1 MTDIEKSAPGQD
13 RDSPAAEAPAAKLWA
28 VYVSEAEKYDR
39 SLVESWKSDM
49 EGMLIFAGL
58 FSTTL
63 TAFLIESYKTLIPDS
78 GNGSMF
84 LLAQISQQLAA
95 SANGTL
101 FPIPAPPTF
110 SPPTSSLVCNGLWFA
125 SLGLSLTCALVATL
139 LEQWARDFLHRA
151 DMRSSPVIRARVFS
165 FLYYGL
171 KRFKMHAVVEI
182 VPLLLHA
189 SLFFFF
195 AGLVAFLIPVNTFVM
210 ALAGA
215 MLTIL
220 AIVYSL
226 LTILPL
232 VHLDCP
238 YKTPLSGVF
247 WCLPSTLQARFTHQ
261 RPISKPPHT
270 IGESMF
276 FQATQ
281 SSAERTERDIK
292 ALLWT
297 VKSMTDDTELEP
309 FVEAIPDVLWGPA
322 GRLYIYDTLLCR
334 LMKDP
339 DAQLLPRI
347 HDLITSSNSSLL
359 PLPHMRRR
367 QILCYKA
374 LWALATLSSTDESSH
389 PLLPYEV
396 GATDYRNIDS
406 EVLPYAVSA
415 NALQRWAGLRASRRL
430 IEETWKHLNLCR
442 ADLAANRTPNTA
454 VLRSHLRM
462 MEANYL
468 LDFQVQ
474 RDSEW
479 EILPRESLLSIIGQF
494 IEQMRSISLATP
506 LEGLLDYLTRVRL
519 CTSIPYE
526 FTTTQSILAPPK
538 APLSER
544 LLVLLRTA
552 VNAIAARQRNNL
564 LPNENH
570 HWLDDV
576 FENILSYWN
585 PLDDGSPPALPWSV
599 VQYLNDRKY
608 EMARKA
614 AAYALPPGG
623 WKSIP
628 VTISNGPSGY
638 LLSERHAPESMPEP
652 LTAVWA
658 LFYYTRDRP
667 KVPEQW
673 LVQIIDALSR
683 AESPS
688 ISPSVLA
695 LAKHA
700 FVCMAEQ
707 KARASQSPFLVFH
720 NLMAQLKDPLLWA
733 GTSLP
738 DALSLYGDSGNIN
751 EGPALWEASIRDSES
766 DSGNINEGPDLWETS
781 IRDSD
786 SDSVVF
792 EGSQLREKMYHRAD
806 EARIH
811 ILTEFMEC
819 CASGPLPFKAVET
832 IQHIGVLSPAAQ
844 PAIHPNCQRRFATA
858 VKTLFDAGDLSDRDE
873 LLRAIVN
880 LGGFVVDVYS
890 AEQHL
895 DAEPRDTLKHTFA
908 TYQERLSPT
917 DDSELL
923 TCVHNIITQFSGN
936 AGRSEDAMHQIMANA

>member
-1 MTDIEKSAPGQD
+1 MTDVEKSAPGQD

-110 SPPTSSLVCNGLWFA
+110 SPPTSSLVCNGLC
-125 SLGLSLTCALVATL
+125 LTCALVATL

-247 WCLPSTLQARFTHQ
+247 WRDLLINAPSL
-261 RPISKPPHT
+261 SPPHT

-430 IEETWKHLNLCR
+430 IEETSKHLNLCR

-652 LTAVWA
+652 LTA
-658 LFYYTRDRP
+658 
-667 KVPEQW
+667 
-673 LVQIIDALSR
+673 IIDALSR

-766 DSGNINEGPDLWETS
+766 DSGNINEALTS
-781 IRDSD
+781 GRPRYGTATATATL
-786 SDSVVF
+786 
-792 EGSQLREKMYHRAD
+792 EYCHR
-806 EARIH
+806 
-811 ILTEFMEC
+811 
-819 CASGPLPFKAVET
+819 P
-832 IQHIGVLSPAAQ
+832 AQ
-844 PAIHPNCQRRFATA
+844 PVIHPNCQRRFATA

-873 LLRAIVN
+873 LLRAIVS

-890 AEQHL
+890 AERHL
-895 DAEPRDTLKHTFA
+895 DTEARDTLKHTFA
-908 TYQERLSPT
+908 AYQERLSPT
-917 DDSELL
+917 NDSELL
-923 TCVHNIITQFSGN
+923 TRVRNIVTQFNGN

>member
-1 MTDIEKSAPGQD
+1 
-13 RDSPAAEAPAAKLWA
+13 
-28 VYVSEAEKYDR
+28 
-39 SLVESWKSDM
+39 M

-58 FSTTL
+58 FSAIL

-78 GNGSMF
+78 GNASVF
-84 LLAQISQQLAA
+84 LLVQISQQLAA
-95 SANGTL
+95 SSNGTL
-101 FPIPAPPTF
+101 FPIPPPPTF
-110 SPPTSSLVCNGLWFA
+110 TPPTSSLVCNGLWFI
-125 SLGLSLTCALVATL
+125 SLGLSLTCALIATL
-139 LEQWARDFLHRA
+139 LEQWARDFLHKT

-171 KRFKMHAVVEI
+171 KRFKMHTVVEI
-182 VPLLLHA
+182 IPLLLHA
-189 SLFFFF
+189 SLLFFF
-195 AGLVAFLIPVNTFVM
+195 AGLVAFLIPVNTIIM
-210 ALAGA
+210 ALVGT

-226 LTILPL
+226 LTILLL

-238 YKTPLSGVF
+238 YRTPLSRAF
-247 WCLPSTLQARFTHQ
+247 WCLPPTLQARFTHQ
-261 RPISKPPHT
+261 CPISKPPQT
-270 IGESMF
+270 MVESMF

-281 SSAERTERDIK
+281 YSPERTERDIK

-297 VKSMTDDTELEP
+297 VKSLTDDTELEP
-309 FVEAIPDVLWGPA
+309 FVEAIPRVLWGPA
-322 GRLYIYDTLLCR
+322 GRLYIYDTPLSH

-339 DAQLLPRI
+339 DLQLLPRI
-347 HDLITSSNSSLL
+347 HNLIASSNNSLL
-359 PLPHMRRR
+359 PLPHTRRR

-389 PLLPYEV
+389 PLFPYEV
-396 GATDYRNIDS
+396 GATNYRNIDA
-406 EVLPYAVSA
+406 EVFPYAVSA

-430 IEETWKHLNLCR
+430 IEETSKHLNLCH
-442 ADLAANRTPNTA
+442 ADLVANRTPNTTI
-454 VLRSHLRM
+454 LRSHLRV
-462 MEANYL
+462 MESNYL
-468 LDFQVQ
+468 LDFHVR

-479 EILPRESLLSIIGQF
+479 ETLSQESLLSIICQC
-494 IEQMRSISLATP
+494 IEQIRGLSLTTP
-506 LEGLLDYLTRVRL
+506 LEVLLDYLTRARL

-526 FTTTQSILAPPK
+526 LTTTQSIIAPPK
-538 APLSER
+538 TPLSEA

-552 VNAIAARQRNNL
+552 VNAIAAPHQNNL

-585 PLDDGSPPALPWSV
+585 PLDNGSPPALPWSV
-599 VQYLNDRKY
+599 IQYLNDRKY
-608 EMARKA
+608 EMARIA

-652 LTAVWA
+652 LTAVWG
-658 LFYYTRDRP
+658 LFYYTRDQF
-667 KVPEQW
+667 KVPEKW

-683 AESPS
+683 AKSPS

-707 KARASQSPFLVFH
+707 KARTAQSPFRVFH
-720 NLMAQLKDPLLWA
+720 NLIAQLKDPLLWTE
-733 GTSLP
+733 TSLP
-738 DALSLYGDSGNIN
+738 DALSPY
-751 EGPALWEASIRDSES
+751 S
-766 DSGNINEGPDLWETS
+766 DNGSMNEGPDLWEAS
-781 IRDSD
+781 VWDSD
-786 SDSVVF
+786 SDSVIL
-792 EGSQLREKMYHRAD
+792 EGFQLRENMHHRAA

-819 CASGPLPFKAVET
+819 CTSGQLPFKAVET
-832 IQHIGVLSPAAQ
+832 IQHIGVLSLDPQ
-844 PAIHPNCQRRFATA
+844 LAIDRNSQRRFATA
-858 VKTLFDAGDLSDRDE
+858 VKTLFDAGDLGDRDE

-880 LGGFVVDVYS
+880 LGGFVFNVYS
-890 AEQHL
+890 SERYL
-895 DAEPRDTLKHTFA
+895 DAEARDTLKHTFA
-908 TYQERLSPT
+908 TYQAKLSPMN
-917 DDSELL
+917 DSKLL
-923 TCVHNIITQFSGN
+923 ARVRNIVTQLNGN
-936 AGRSEDAMHQIMANA
+936 RRIQR

>member
-1 MTDIEKSAPGQD
+1 MTDIEKSAPGQG
-13 RDSPAAEAPAAKLWA
+13 RDNPTAEAPAAKLWA

-58 FSTTL
+58 FSASL

-78 GNGSMF
+78 GNASVF

-101 FPIPAPPTF
+101 FPIPPPPTF
-110 SPPTSSLVCNGLWFA
+110 TPSTSSLVCNGLWFI

-171 KRFKMHAVVEI
+171 KRFKMHTVVEI
-182 VPLLLHA
+182 IPLLLHA
-189 SLFFFF
+189 SLGFFF
-195 AGLVAFLIPVNTFVM
+195 AGLVAFLIPVNTVVM
-210 ALAGA
+210 ALAGT

-238 YKTPLSGVF
+238 YRTPLSGAF
-247 WCLPSTLQARFTHQ
+247 WCLPPTLRARFTHQ
-261 RPISKPPHT
+261 HPISEPPQT
-270 IGESMF
+270 IVESMF

-281 SSAERTERDIK
+281 CSPERTERDIK

-297 VKSMTDDTELEP
+297 VKSLTDDTELEP

-322 GRLYIYDTLLCR
+322 GRLYIYDTPLCR

-339 DAQLLPRI
+339 DVQLLPRI

-359 PLPHMRRR
+359 PLPHKRRR

-396 GATDYRNIDS
+396 GATDYRYIDS
-406 EVLPYAVSA
+406 EVLPYVVSA
-415 NALQRWAGLRASRRL
+415 NALQWWAGLRASRRL
-430 IEETWKHLNLCR
+430 IEETSKHLNLCR
-442 ADLAANRTPNTA
+442 ADLVANRTPNTTI
-454 VLRSHLRM
+454 LRSHLRM
-462 MEANYL
+462 MESTYL
-468 LDFQVQ
+468 FDFHIR

-479 EILPRESLLSIIGQF
+479 ETLSRESLLSIIGQF
-494 IEQMRSISLATP
+494 IEQIRGLSLTTP
-506 LEGLLDYLTRVRL
+506 LEVLLDYLTRVRF
-519 CTSIPYE
+519 CASIPYE

-538 APLSER
+538 ARLSGH

-552 VNAIAARQRNNL
+552 VNAIAARHQNDL

-576 FENILSYWN
+576 FESMLSYWN
-585 PLDDGSPPALPWSV
+585 PLDNSSPPALPWSV

-608 EMARKA
+608 EMARIA

-628 VTISNGPSGY
+628 ATIANGPSGY

-652 LTAVWA
+652 LTAVWM
-658 LFYYTRDRP
+658 LFYYTRDQF

-673 LVQIIDALSR
+673 LVQIVDALSR
-683 AESPS
+683 AKSPS

-700 FVCMAEQ
+700 FVSMAEQ
-707 KARASQSPFLVFH
+707 KARASQSPFRIFR
-720 NLMAQLKDPLLWA
+720 NLIAQLKDPLLWA
-733 GTSLP
+733 ETSLP
-738 DALSLYGDSGNIN
+738 DALSPYGDNGSIN
-751 EGPALWEASIRDSES
+751 EGS
-766 DSGNINEGPDLWETS
+766 DLWETS
-781 IRDSD
+781 VRDSD

-792 EGSQLREKMYHRAD
+792 EGSQLREKMHHRAG

-819 CASGPLPFKAVET
+819 CASGQLPFKAVET
-832 IQHIGVLSPAAQ
+832 IQHIGVLSLDPLV
-844 PAIHPNCQRRFATA
+844 AIHPNCQRRFTTA
-858 VKTLFDAGDLSDRDE
+858 VKTLFDAGDLGDHDE

-880 LGGFVVDVYS
+880 LGGFVSNFYP
-890 AEQHL
+890 AERRL
-895 DAEPRDTLKHTFA
+895 DAEARDTLKHTFA
-908 TYQERLSPT
+908 SYQEKLSPT
-917 DDSELL
+917 NDFEIL
-923 TCVHNIITQFSGN
+923 TRVRNIVTQFNGD
-936 AGRSEDAMHQIMANA
+936 AGGSQDAMHGCFKL